1 MLYFISFSAVSL
13 ISTEETKEI
22 KEAFESI
29 FQQKSSINMLFRYRP
44 HLRADIINMA
54 LENYMKNAREEF
66 MDDSGWT
73 YSISGIIEKDY
84 KEGLCSY
91 LKPVFKMNFN
101 RYISKQFFDFSVSTP
116 ELDSAG
122 FGSSIDRGNCTPLI
136 FAVALN
142 RYDIVKEMVEADLN
156 PKLQLDM
163 PYRIARHISARGIA
177 KKISDQEKRRA
188 MLKLLIV
195 DQTRHDT
202 SLTKSFLKD
211 ELTITVKEAVIANDA
226 YMVESA
232 LLLGNFGDKTDI
244 HVIRWAMKNE
254 NLMIL
259 EMLVVEEYAIPDIED
274 RPYITK
280 KNKDRVNS
288 ILNQIKVEERLIQDR
303 YSF

>member
-1 MLYFISFSAVSL
+1 
-13 ISTEETKEI
+13 
-22 KEAFESI
+22 
-29 FQQKSSINMLFRYRP
+29 MLFRYRP

-66 MDDSGWT
+66 MDDSGWA

-177 KKISDQEKRRA
+177 RKISDQEKRRA